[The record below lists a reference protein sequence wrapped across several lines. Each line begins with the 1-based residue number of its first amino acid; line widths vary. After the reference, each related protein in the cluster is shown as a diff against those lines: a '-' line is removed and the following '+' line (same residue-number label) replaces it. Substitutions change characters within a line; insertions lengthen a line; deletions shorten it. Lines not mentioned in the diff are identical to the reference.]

1 MTKAGFGHSSR
12 EAGCG
17 RNHMMVA
24 MSKLSQQLAKKH
36 ENSIFDR
43 ERGTK
48 GDQEIKPSRIKFQ
61 SSCDKKHSP
70 DSKQIQQHFAGS
82 DHNCSVNVC
91 RYIQYFLFFVWVQD
105 RGEHGIYDC
114 NIDCLHINSSHC
126 TSSLNTNFR
135 SSQCYIAG
143 SFLTSLIFFSRFS
156 ATRISLISEGWRK
169 NEAVPNYTLCLSE

>member
-1 MTKAGFGHSSR
+1 MRTAFSIGKGALKVTRRSNPVELSS
-12 EAGCG
+12 
-17 RNHMMVA
+17 
-24 MSKLSQQLAKKH
+24 SLAVIKSILLTANRS
-36 ENSIFDR
+36 NSILL
-43 ERGTK
+43 GLITTAVWT
-48 GDQEIKPSRIKFQ
+48 
-61 SSCDKKHSP
+61 C
-70 DSKQIQQHFAGS
+70 AGIYS
-82 DHNCSVNVC
+82 
-91 RYIQYFLFFVWVQD
+91 IFFFFVWVRD

-114 NIDCLHINSSHC
+114 YIDCLHINSSHC